1 MSKTPIRKRLVK
13 DLWKENEP
21 EFAYRYH
28 GRTTEEGALWGVKP
42 PMYALSAPSFKSSPT
57 EARSVIVPTTI
68 YSNSTEWRPT
78 DGVRSFQYSANDVP
92 SEVNNKTNSIHYLTA
107 MDNQNKLLSLHQK
120 LKVAHC
126 RVVRVEAVP
135 GHWNPQTLFNVF
147 AAFCDGIMATFI
159 YKDKDEHGRKQGLVQ
174 VRDDE
179 VLEALCS
186 MKQIVYNGRCL
197 QVYASSVANLSQVL
211 TYDGVDADINSYICT
226 EKTQDLSPPTPSQ
239 GVRWYP
245 MLFPL
250 AMPEV

>member
-1 MSKTPIRKRLVK
+1 MSKTPIQRRLVK
-13 DLWKENEP
+13 DVWKENEAD
-21 EFAYRYH
+21 FAYRCH
-28 GRTTEEGALWGVKP
+28 GRGAEDSPLWGMKAP
-42 PMYALSAPSFKSSPT
+42 LYALSAPSLKPSPT

-68 YSNSTEWRPT
+68 YSNSTEWRPAN
-78 DGVRSFQYSANDVP
+78 GFRSIHYHTNDVP
-92 SEVNNKTNSIHYLTA
+92 PEVNNKINSIHYA
-107 MDNQNKLLSLHQK
+107 MDNQDKLLALHQK
-120 LKVAHC
+120 LKVADC
-126 RVVRVEAVP
+126 RVIRVEAVP
-135 GHWNPQTLFNVF
+135 GHWHPQTLFNVF

-186 MKQIVYNGRCL
+186 MKQIVYNGCCL

-226 EKTQDLSPPTPSQ
+226 EKTQDLSSPTQSQ
-239 GVRWYP
+239 GMRWYP